1 MHIERMHKMIECLTE
16 KALAEIENGLESVD
30 TCEMGQVIDMI
41 KDLNEAEYRAVIVKD
56 MKKDDEE
63 EEEREKELLR
73 VLKEEYGEE
82 GGRRY
87 YDRYRY
93 ENGRFAPKGRGTRR
107 GYEEPPYWHMTPEMY
122 REMEHDRDMD
132 RLSGRMYYTEPKMS
146 SDSGMRDRRE
156 GKSGMSRRSY
166 MESKELHKGN
176 TPEDKDAKMHDLEKY
191 MKELSEDMAELI
203 SDMTPEERT
212 MTKSKLST
220 LVSKM

>member
-1 MHIERMHKMIECLTE
+1 MDIKRMHEMIEKLSESAECEFSKGIECVDTE
-16 KALAEIENGLESVD
+16 EMGKVTDMLKDLAEAMYYRTLTKSMDESD
-30 TCEMGQVIDMI
+30 PEQVLDMF
-41 KDLNEAEYRAVIVKD
+41 
-56 MKKDDEE
+56 
-63 EEEREKELLR
+63 ER
-73 VLKEEYGEE
+73 YGD
-82 GGRRY
+82 GRRY

-93 ENGRFAPKGRGTRR
+93 ADGRFAPKGRGTRR
-107 GYEEPPYWHMTPEMY
+107 GYDEPPYWHMTPEMY
-122 REMEHDRDMD
+122 HDMEHDRDMD
-132 RLSGRMYYTEPKMS
+132 RHSGRMYYTEPKMS
-146 SDSGMRDRRE
+146 SEGGMRDRRE